1 MTNIRE
7 ELCRLI
13 RRNDDEQWVFSNIAL
28 QQLQERC
35 PKNLIPGLIDCLQDG
50 HPDVRRLAIEVL
62 AEARAE
68 SAIPAI
74 MERLSDDDWVVQ
86 VVVVYHIRFFGP
98 SAAGAIPYVEP
109 WLESPNEYLRLL
121 AARAILAL
129 DARRTDLLPQIWDAL
144 TSDIPCARYEAR
156 VFFGLEPAD
165 DS

>member
-1 MTNIRE
+1 MTDIRE

-13 RRNDDEQWVFSNIAL
+13 RLNEEQWVLSHVAL
-28 QQLQERC
+28 QQLQERFDDG
-35 PKNLIPGLIDCLQDG
+35 LILGLIDCLQDG
-50 HPDVRRLAIEVL
+50 HPDVRRLAVEVL
-62 AEARAE
+62 AEARTE

-74 MERLSDDDWVVQ
+74 IERLNDDDWVVQ

-98 SAAGAIPYVEP
+98 SAAGAIPDVEP

-129 DARRTDLLPQIWDAL
+129 DAKRTDLLPQIWDAL